1 MSALGTTDLANRIPE
16 MWAPRMYAELRNKIA
31 FLNYFSREYEG
42 VIRTVGD
49 TVKIQQL
56 VAPSAEILTN
66 DKAQFNT
73 LPVTISNIDIVA
85 NKRAVAAVEVTDM
98 AMLQSL
104 DFQEELQ
111 NSLVFAV
118 RKKIEQDIIA
128 GLIPSASSPDHQVA
142 PAAASAL
149 AAVDLAT
156 LRTLL
161 STALVPTEQRALF
174 LAPSYYGDLMVST
187 QVMSRDFTAGNNS
200 NSGVIDSFMGFM
212 IAEHDLL
219 DADVGF
225 ACHPSALQLV
235 IQKEMTIKISDL
247 HSQQKFGALISADV
261 VYGWTLADNKRLAKI
276 SG

>member
-1 MSALGTTDLANRIPE
+1 MSALGTTDLTNRIPE
-16 MWAPRMYAELRNKIA
+16 MWAARMYAELRNKIA
-31 FLNYFSREYEG
+31 FLNFFSREYEG
-42 VIRTVGD
+42 AIRTVGD
-49 TVKIQQL
+49 TVKVQQL
-56 VAPSAEILTN
+56 AAPTAEILTN

-85 NKRAVAAVEVTDM
+85 NKRAVAAVEITDL

-111 NSLVFAV
+111 NSLVYAV
-118 RKKIEQDIIA
+118 RKKIEQDLIA
-128 GLIPSASSPDHQVA
+128 ALIPSASNPNHQTA
-142 PAAASAL
+142 PAAPSAL

-156 LRTLL
+156 MRTLL

-174 LAPSYYGDLMVST
+174 LAPSYYGDLMVSS

-200 NSGVIDSFMGFM
+200 NSGVLDSFMGFM

-219 DADVGF
+219 DSDVGF
-225 ACHPSALQLV
+225 AAHPSALQLV

-261 VYGWTLADNKRLAKI
+261 VYGFKLADNKRLVKI

>member
-1 MSALGTTDLANRIPE
+1 
-16 MWAPRMYAELRNKIA
+16 MYAELRNKVA
-31 FLNYFSREYEG
+31 FLNFFSREYEG
-42 VIRTVGD
+42 AIRTVGD

-56 VAPSAEILTN
+56 VAPSAEILTS

-73 LPVTISNIDIVA
+73 LPVTVSNIDVVA

-111 NSLVFAV
+111 NSLVYAV

-128 GLIPSASSPDHQVA
+128 SLIPSASAPDHQIA

-187 QVMSRDFTAGNNS
+187 QVMSRR
-200 NSGVIDSFMGFM
+200 
-212 IAEHDLL
+212 
-219 DADVGF
+219 
-225 ACHPSALQLV
+225 C
-235 IQKEMTIKISDL
+235 
-247 HSQQKFGALISADV
+247 
-261 VYGWTLADNKRLAKI
+261 
-276 SG
+276 